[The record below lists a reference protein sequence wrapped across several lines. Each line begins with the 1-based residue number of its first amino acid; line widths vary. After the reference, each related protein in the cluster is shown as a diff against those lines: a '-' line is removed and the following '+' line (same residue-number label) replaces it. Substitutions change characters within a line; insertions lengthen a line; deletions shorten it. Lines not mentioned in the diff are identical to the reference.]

1 MTGRLLDRIH
11 RKLGDFWW
19 YSLMMFCAFR
29 LADVMNVFVGLWL
42 VPKYIDPSEL
52 GAVLP
57 LATFAEFLALPA
69 SVFAVTFSKE
79 INTLATRGEFGKM
92 KTLMRGVFL
101 AVGVF
106 LALAIVVC
114 AATMPFFL
122 HQIRIEKGSLGILV
136 IASAFVGC
144 VAPIY
149 ANALQALKKFKAI
162 SVMTLVCSP
171 VRLVSMLLA
180 MPFRPLSGYFVGQAS
195 TPSVNILAS
204 VWLLRRELAVRAERY
219 WSRPVVRRFA
229 LLFLGMAGYQLSA
242 KVLGLTEQT
251 LVRHNLPEVESAAYY
266 MVTRFSEITVMF
278 STTLLTVLFPFTAE
292 AAEAGRP
299 TRPLVV
305 KASLAI
311 VLLGGAL
318 AVFFVLFGRPILEI
332 LPHGAD
338 YAPYSWAIPWLVAIN
353 VVAAIQTIHTQTEVS
368 AARFSFLKW
377 WIPLNLGLPPV
388 LLALPIHSL
397 ESMLVYLTLTSVAK
411 AGFAINEIRHSK

>member
-1 MTGRLLDRIH
+1 MIARLLNRIH
-11 RKLGDFWW
+11 LKMGDFWW

-29 LADVMNVFVGLWL
+29 VADVLNVFVGLWL

-57 LATFAEFLALPA
+57 LASFAEFLALPA
-69 SVFAVTFSKE
+69 SIFAVTFTKE
-79 INTLATRGEFGKM
+79 LNTLATRGEFGKM
-92 KTLMRGVFL
+92 KTLMRSVFL
-101 AVGVF
+101 AVGGFMV
-106 LALAIVVC
+106 LAIVVC
-114 AATMPFFL
+114 ALTMPFFL
-122 HQIRIEKGSLGILV
+122 DKIRIVKGSLGILV

-162 SVMTLVCSP
+162 SIMTLICSP
-171 VRLVSMLLA
+171 VRLVSMLIA

-204 VWLLRRELAVRAERY
+204 VWLLRKELAVRAESY

-242 KVLGLTEQT
+242 KILGLTEQT
-251 LVRHNLPEVESAAYY
+251 LVRHNLPDVESAAYY

-292 AAEAGRP
+292 AAETGRP

-305 KASLAI
+305 KASVAI
-311 VLLGGAL
+311 VLGGGAL
-318 AVFFVLFGRPILEI
+318 AVFFALFGRPILEF
-332 LPHGAD
+332 LPHGD
-338 YAPYSWAIPWLVAIN
+338 SYAPYSWAIPWLIGIN
-353 VVAAIQTIHTQTEVS
+353 VITAIQTIHTQTEVS

-377 WIPLNLGLPPV
+377 WLPLNLGLPPV
-388 LLALPIHSL
+388 LMALPIHSL
-397 ESMLVYLTLTSVAK
+397 RAMLTYFTLASLAK